1 MTNLEGQESIKGPF
15 ITCACLCEKVLQE
28 KDGILSA
35 VRIIDRMTINLI
47 PNPAFSLPPGILPP
61 LPTKL
66 PPLPLTVSLLI
77 MFKSGDIRGS
87 YPIRIVG
94 NNPSQRE
101 FFSFENN
108 ALFEG
113 EDRGVNLVL
122 NINFVV
128 QEEGV
133 HWFNV
138 NFSEEKNPRTRIPLR
153 IVYQRMVSTPGA
165 Q

>member
-15 ITCACLCEKVLQE
+15 TTCACFCEKVLQE
-28 KDGILSA
+28 KDGTLSA

-47 PNPAFSLPPGILPP
+47 ANPAFSLPPGTLQSP
-61 LPTKL
+61 PTKL
-66 PPLPLTVSLLI
+66 PPLSLSVSLLI

-87 YPIRIVG
+87 YPIRVVG
-94 NNPSQRE
+94 INPSQRE
-101 FFSFENN
+101 FFTFENN

-128 QEEGV
+128 QEEGI

-138 NFSEEKNPRTRIPLR
+138 YFSEEKTPRTRIPLR

>member
-15 ITCACLCEKVLQE
+15 IICACFCEKVLQE
-28 KDGILSA
+28 KDGTLSA

-47 PNPAFSLPPGILPP
+47 ANPAFSLPPGPP
-61 LPTKL
+61 PQPTKL
-66 PPLPLTVSLLI
+66 PPLPLSVTLLI

-87 YPIRIVG
+87 YSIRIVG
-94 NNPSQRE
+94 INPSQRE
-101 FFSFENN
+101 FFNFENN

-128 QEEGV
+128 QEEGI

-138 NFSEEKNPRTRIPLR
+138 YFSEEKTPRTRIPLR
-153 IVYQRMVSTPGA
+153 IVYQRMVSTLVA